1 MNTNLGLVFGTEQVT
16 NLLQLGEDLGIRDV
30 VGEVSLKVRDDIL
43 AGGALV
49 VEEGGRRCTWD
60 EWAFSGFEVPMMTTR
75 RRASMSRTKKFGCV
89 RITIPI
95 Y

>member
-16 NLLQLGEDLGIRDV
+16 NLLQLGEDLGISDV

-49 VEEGGRRCTWD
+49 VEESGRGCTLD
-60 EWAFSGFEVPMMTTR
+60 EW
-75 RRASMSRTKKFGCV
+75 
-89 RITIPI
+89 
-95 Y
+95 